1 MLSAVGKG
9 DLFGT
14 DLGCPD
20 SVIKSSCDVRS
31 LTYCD
36 LQCIPLP
43 EVLGVL
49 GLYPEMAEK
58 FMSDL
63 AHDLTY
69 ILREGYTDPEED
81 DVISIPAVTLRLNGN
96 RRSNGEEE
104 GHRESIDAETDRPTK
119 KTKEAAVNS
128 APDCQRMSVVNA
140 SSWTSQTTVNPRIP
154 VKNQRPDIKASSL
167 EISWR

>member
-1 MLSAVGKG
+1 MDGLCAVGKG

-20 SVIKSSCDVRS
+20 PVIKSSCDVRS

-43 EVLGVL
+43 EVLGIL

-81 DVISIPAVTLRLNGN
+81 DVISIPAVTLRLNGD
-96 RRSNGEEE
+96 RRSDEEE
-104 GHRESIDAETDRPTK
+104 GHRESIDVDQTAK
-119 KTKEAAVNS
+119 KTKEAAFNDAPHSQTMS
-128 APDCQRMSVVNA
+128 AVNA
-140 SSWTSQTTVNPRIP
+140 RSWASQTSA
-154 VKNQRPDIKASSL
+154 KNQRPDIKASSSL